1 MTRRP
6 VWLSWSSG
14 KDSAWALQLLRSAA
28 DYCAAYEVTTLV
40 TTITS
45 NFDRV
50 AMHGVRRVLLERQAQ
65 SAQVPLKVVELPYP
79 CDNATYESRM
89 ATLVEE
95 AIAAGVRHLAF
106 GDLFLEDIRAYRE
119 KMLAGTGIEALFP
132 LWQRDTA
139 ALAQEMID
147 GGLSAYL
154 TCVDPKAVPKQWA
167 GRRFDRALLAELPDG
182 VDPCGE
188 NGEFH
193 TLAVAGPMFGQAIP
207 VRPGAHR
214 LRDGFQ
220 FADLLLAD
228 ETAP

>member
-14 KDSAWALQLLRSAA
+14 KDSAWALQVLQSAA
-28 DYCAAYEVTTLV
+28 DYCAAYEVTALV
-40 TTITS
+40 TTVTS
-45 NFDRV
+45 EFDRV
-50 AMHGVRRVLLERQAQ
+50 AMHGVRRVLLERQAAA
-65 SAQVPLKVVELPYP
+65 AQLPLKVVELPYP
-79 CDNATYESRM
+79 CDNANYESRM
-89 ATLVEE
+89 AALVEE
-95 AIAAGVRHLAF
+95 AIAAGARHMAF

-132 LWQRDTA
+132 LWQRDTT
-139 ALAQEMID
+139 ALAGEMID
-147 GGLSAYL
+147 GGLDAYL
-154 TCVDPKAVPKQWA
+154 TCVDPRVVPKQWA

-193 TLAVAGPMFGQAIP
+193 TLAVAGPMFGQSIP
-207 VRPGAHR
+207 VRLGERR

-220 FADLLLAD
+220 FADLLPAD
-228 ETAP
+228 EKAP

>member
-14 KDSAWALQLLRSAA
+14 KDSAWALQLLKGSA
-28 DYCAAYEVTTLV
+28 DYEVTALV
-40 TTITS
+40 TTVTS
-45 NFDRV
+45 EFDRV

-65 SAQVPLKVVELPYP
+65 SAQLPLKVVELPYP

-89 ATLVEE
+89 AALVQE
-95 AIAAGVRHLAF
+95 AVDSDVHHMAF

-132 LWQRDTA
+132 LWQRDTTV
-139 ALAQEMID
+139 LAGEMID
-147 GGLSAYL
+147 AGLGAYL
-154 TCVDPKAVPKQWA
+154 TCVDPKAVPQDWA
-167 GRRFDRALLAELPDG
+167 GRRFDKTLLTELPDG

-188 NGEFH
+188 HGEFH
-193 TLAVAGPMFGQAIP
+193 TFAVAGPMFHEAIG
-207 VRPGAHR
+207 VSLGKRR

-220 FADLLLAD
+220 FADLLPDD
-228 ETAP
+228 EKTP